1 MKSRFEHRFE
11 AGKLSDQT
19 ERWAKGTYSF
29 GGSLSSV
36 TSFILLGLVVYGFF
50 FLWKGRFP
58 WYLGASLTVLAV
70 IRLFVSIL
78 ALVKMAAFDADPP
91 QDLPG
96 GGAGK
101 LAHTVQR
108 VGEGRA
114 RYRLYRAFEFSLILI
129 GLAIFSFFLAIPWIF
144 GAIFM
149 LIALIIPLIQLIE
162 VRRIASV
169 DIMDLDQTGR
179 EPLALE
185 SDEVLFDSIPGILR
199 YGTKSGGYEI
209 MGKGKTRS
217 PENALLITNKAI
229 WVLTVPLPGSGQLVA
244 GTDISVWQWQTGY
257 EDIRKGLE
265 SLVTTLP
272 LDQVLQQN
280 RGKRLMAWGEIRQA
294 EGQPHRLALILTGA
308 DGQKYRYA
316 FRQEED
322 FEKVRQIFHL
332 P

>member
-1 MKSRFEHRFE
+1 MKSRFEQRFE
-11 AGKLSDQT
+11 ADKLSDQT
-19 ERWAKGTYSF
+19 ESWAKGSYSF

-36 TSFILLGLVVYGFF
+36 TSLILLGLVVYGFF

-78 ALVKMAAFDADPP
+78 ALVKMAAFDAAPP

-101 LAHTVQR
+101 LAHSVQR

-114 RYRLYRAFEFSLILI
+114 RYRLYRAFELSLLLI
-129 GLAIFSFFLAIPWIF
+129 GLGLFSFFLAIPWVL
-144 GAIFM
+144 GAFFM
-149 LIALIIPLIQLIE
+149 LIALVIPLIQMVE

-169 DIMDLDQTGR
+169 NIMDLDQAGR
-179 EPLALE
+179 EELALE
-185 SDEVLFDSIPGILR
+185 SDEVLLDSVPGILR
-199 YGTKSGGYEI
+199 FGAKSGGYEI

-265 SLVTTLP
+265 SLVMTLP

-280 RGKRLMAWGEIRQA
+280 RGKRLMAWEEIRQA
-294 EGQPHRLALILTGA
+294 EGQPHRLALILVGVH
-308 DGQKYRYA
+308 GQKYRYA

>member
-1 MKSRFEHRFE
+1 MRSRFEQRFE
-11 AGKLSDQT
+11 ADKLSELTGQL
-19 ERWAKGTYSF
+19 AKGTYRF
-29 GGSLSSV
+29 GGSLSLV
-36 TSFILLGLVVYGFF
+36 TSLIFLGLVIFVFF
-50 FLWKGRFP
+50 FLWKGNFP
-58 WYLGASLTVLAV
+58 WYLGASLAVLAV

-78 ALVKMAAFDADPP
+78 ALVKMATFDAAPP

-101 LAHTVQR
+101 LAHSVQR

-114 RYRLYRAFEFSLILI
+114 RYRLYRAFELSLLLI
-129 GLAIFSFFLAIPWIF
+129 GLGIFSFFLAIPWVL
-144 GAIFM
+144 GAFFI
-149 LIALIIPLIQLIE
+149 LIALFIPFIQIVE

-169 DIMDLDQTGR
+169 NIMDLDRAGR
-179 EPLALE
+179 EELALE
-185 SDEVLFDSIPGILR
+185 SDEVLLDSIPGILR
-199 YGTKSGGYEI
+199 YGAKSGGYEI

-257 EDIRKGLE
+257 DDIRKGLE
-265 SLVTTLP
+265 SLVTSLP
-272 LDQVLQQN
+272 LDQVLRQN

-294 EGQPHRLALILTGA
+294 EGQAHRLALILMGA

-316 FRQEED
+316 FRQGED
-322 FEKVRQIFHL
+322 YEKARQIFGL